1 MPYKDKLVS
10 DINSLIKDFKELNTY
25 KKSEEHIQSLF
36 TLKLLELLGW
46 NSKTIIVNTGQEI
59 KTGKR
64 PDIILNKDGN
74 TLLVIESKDA
84 SRYDMLDGFYKKDKS
99 KISFVEQLCN
109 YCDAEG
115 IYWGILTNFVEWR
128 LYSVFQKRLYKNE
141 KYAFSSLLWN
151 NADKSSYID
160 LLSDKGINLK
170 SSKIIESRGRFDT
183 DPIYY
188 PEQIEIKD
196 KFFSNLKKWRLSIRN
211 TIRKNLPK
219 YNDSKIDLITQKILD
234 RLIFVGYCSDNK
246 VISQN
251 KLHAILHSKIDLYK
265 ELQKIFYQMDD
276 KFDSDLFSK
285 SEEDEY
291 NKILISDNILRPIIE
306 DLSNIDFSKL
316 SIHIM
321 GEVYENYLEEILK
334 QNNKILKNKKKLQ
347 GIYYTTEYVIKYII
361 KNTLTPILS
370 KCKTAAELDNI
381 KVLDSSCG
389 SGSFLILAFDEFI
402 EQYKKIENQP
412 LFEFE
417 RRKLILQ
424 NNLYGVDI
432 DEKAVE
438 ITKLNLLVKCLEN
451 GASLDLS
458 GKKILPNIKLNIRSG
473 NSLVSSNLSTDSF
486 DLFSNQH
493 IDVINK
499 LLELHRLFKYSNDDN
514 KHSIYNDIEIE
525 EFKLNSILN
534 KDLEYKYN
542 LSYIKPFNYHIAFP
556 EVFKD
561 GGFDCVIGN
570 PPWGANIDSIL
581 DYLNEYYP
589 NSTVGFKDTYKC
601 FFDKSIQLLKPKG
614 KLGYITPNSF
624 YFNPLF
630 RDLRKLL
637 NSYYIDS
644 MINLGERVFENVEA
658 PSAITI
664 ITKSNIQNKKI
675 NTMDLSFS
683 KSNKEKENLINNGK
697 YSIINQNIFNKTQNN
712 IFTFNLRDLKSNE
725 VYFEQ
730 FANIKDAGI
739 QYHRFG
745 IGMKNR
751 GGNDLHDRL
760 FSKNKNEFKNSVAC
774 YYGKLINRYFINDFT
789 DKYFNMDYKS
799 VLKSNEQVSFTKEY
813 QGKRNKIVWRQTSD
827 NIKAAIDKKGIWFRN
842 TIQCCEIKKEYSN
855 YKLEYLLAILNSKY
869 LNYIYNNNI
878 KESNRVFP
886 QIKISNLEKL
896 PIRIIDFNNKLDID
910 IYNKIISIVEELS
923 KFEFN
928 SIAYKSYIS
937 ILDDLIFDLYSV
949 NKIERDKINLSYKN
963 SKNLSFTS

>member
-1 MPYKDKLVS
+1 MSYKNELIS
-10 DINSLIKDFKELNTY
+10 YINNLIKDFKEENTY

-36 TLKLLELLGW
+36 TLKLLEFLGW
-46 NSKTIIVNTGQEI
+46 NSKTIVVNTGQEV

-160 LLSDKGINLK
+160 LLSDKGINFLINLK

-211 TIRKNLPK
+211 AIRKNLTK

-234 RLIFVGYCSDNK
+234 RLIFVGYCCDNK
-246 VISQN
+246 VIPQN

-265 ELQKIFYQMDD
+265 ELQKIFSQMDD

-306 DLSNIDFSKL
+306 ELSNIDFSKL

-334 QNNKILKNKKKLQ
+334 QNDKILKNKKKLQ

-370 KCKTAAELDNI
+370 KCKTASELDNI

-402 EQYKKIENQP
+402 EQYKRIENQP

-458 GKKILPNIKLNIRSG
+458 GKKILPNIKLNIRCG

-493 IDVINK
+493 VDTINK
-499 LLELHRLFKYSNDDN
+499 LLELHKLFKYSNDDN
-514 KHSIYNDIEIE
+514 KYSIYKDIEIE

-542 LSYIKPFNYHIAFP
+542 LSDIKPFNYHIAFP
-556 EVFKD
+556 EVFKG
-561 GGFDCVIGN
+561 GGFDCIIGN
-570 PPWGANIDSIL
+570 PPWGANIDAIL

-630 RDLRKLL
+630 KDLRKLL
-637 NSYYIDS
+637 NSYQIDS

-751 GGNDLHDRL
+751 GGNDLYDRL
-760 FSKNKNEFKNSVAC
+760 FSKNKNEFKNSVPC

-789 DKYFNMDYKS
+789 DIYFNMDYKS

-827 NIKAAIDKKGIWFRN
+827 NIKAVIDKKGIWFGN

-896 PIRIIDFNNKLDID
+896 PIRTIDFNNKLDID
-910 IYNKIISIVEELS
+910 IYNKIISIVDELS

-963 SKNLSFTS
+963 

>member
-160 LLSDKGINLK
+160 LLSDKGINFLINLK

-211 TIRKNLPK
+211 AIRKNLTK
-219 YNDSKIDLITQKILD
+219 YNYSKIDLITQKILD
-234 RLIFVGYCSDNK
+234 RLIFVGYCCDNK
-246 VISQN
+246 VIPQN

-265 ELQKIFYQMDD
+265 ELQKIFLQMDD

-334 QNNKILKNKKKLQ
+334 QNDKILKNKKKLQ

-370 KCKTAAELDNI
+370 KCKTASELDSI

-402 EQYKKIENQP
+402 EQYKRIENQP

-458 GKKILPNIKLNIRSG
+458 GKKILPNIKLNIRCG

-493 IDVINK
+493 VDTINK
-499 LLELHRLFKYSNDDN
+499 LLELHKLFKYSNDDN

-542 LSYIKPFNYHIAFP
+542 LSDIKPFNYYIAFP

-581 DYLNEYYP
+581 YYLNEYYP

-630 RDLRKLL
+630 KDLRKLL

-697 YSIINQNIFNKTQNN
+697 YSIINQNIFNNTQNN
-712 IFTFNLRDLKSNE
+712 IFSFNLRNLKSNE

-869 LNYIYNNNI
+869 LNYIYNDTI

-886 QIKISNLEKL
+886 QIKISNLKKL
-896 PIRIIDFNNKLDID
+896 PIRTIDFNNKLDID

-963 SKNLSFTS
+963 

>member
-1 MPYKDKLVS
+1 MSYKDKLILH
-10 DINSLIKDFKELNTY
+10 INKLIKDFKEENTY

-36 TLKLLELLGW
+36 TLKLLEFLGW
-46 NSKTIIVNTGQEI
+46 NSKTIVVNTGQEV

-115 IYWGILTNFVEWR
+115 IYWGILTNFIEWR
-128 LYSVFQKRLYKNE
+128 VYSIFQKRLYKNE
-141 KYAFSSLLWN
+141 KYAFSSLLWD

-160 LLSDKGINLK
+160 LLSDKGISFLINLK
-170 SSKIIESRGRFDT
+170 SNKIIENRGRFDT

-211 TIRKNLPK
+211 TIRKNLP
-219 YNDSKIDLITQKILD
+219 NITMQKIDLITQKILD

-265 ELQKIFYQMDD
+265 ELQKIFLQMDD

-306 DLSNIDFSKL
+306 ELSNIDFSKL

-334 QNNKILKNKKKLQ
+334 QNDKILKNKKKLQ

-402 EQYKKIENQP
+402 EQYKRIENQP

-458 GKKILPNIKLNIRSG
+458 GKKILPNIKLNIRCG

-493 IDVINK
+493 IDAINK
-499 LLELHRLFKYSNDDN
+499 LLELHKLFKYSNDDN
-514 KHSIYNDIEIE
+514 KYSAYKNIEIE

-542 LSYIKPFNYHIAFP
+542 LSDIKPFNYHIAFP

-561 GGFDCVIGN
+561 GGFDCIIGN
-570 PPWGANIDSIL
+570 PPWGANIDNIL

-630 RDLRKLL
+630 KDLRKLL
-637 NSYYIDS
+637 NSYQIDS

-658 PSAITI
+658 PSAITV

-712 IFTFNLRDLKSNE
+712 IFTFNLRNLKSNE

-751 GGNDLHDRL
+751 GGNDLYDRL
-760 FSKNKNEFKNSVAC
+760 FSKDKNEFKNSVAC
-774 YYGKLINRYFINDFT
+774 YYGKLINRYFINNLT

-799 VLKSNEQVSFTKEY
+799 VLKPNEQVYFTKEY
-813 QGKRNKIVWRQTSD
+813 QGKKNKIVWRQTSE
-827 NIKAAIDKKGIWFRN
+827 NIKAAIDKKGIWFGN

-869 LNYIYNNNI
+869 LNYIYNNTI

-896 PIRIIDFNNKLDID
+896 PIRIIDFNNKLDVD
-910 IYNKIISIVEELS
+910 IYNKIISTVEELS
-923 KFEFN
+923 KFELN
-928 SIAYKSYIS
+928 SVAYKSYIS

-949 NKIERDKINLSYKN
+949 NKTEREKINLSYKN
-963 SKNLSFTS
+963 

>member
-869 LNYIYNNNI
+869 LNYIYNNTI

-886 QIKISNLEKL
+886 QIKISNLKKL
-896 PIRIIDFNNKLDID
+896 PIRTIDFNNKLDID

-963 SKNLSFTS
+963 

>member
-160 LLSDKGINLK
+160 LLSDKGINFLINLK

-211 TIRKNLPK
+211 TIRKNLTK

-234 RLIFVGYCSDNK
+234 RLIFVGYCCDNK
-246 VISQN
+246 VIPQN

-265 ELQKIFYQMDD
+265 ELQKIFSQMDD

-514 KHSIYNDIEIE
+514 KYSIYNDIEIE

-542 LSYIKPFNYHIAFP
+542 LSDIKPFNYHIAFP

-637 NSYYIDS
+637 NSFYIDS

-751 GGNDLHDRL
+751 GGNDLYDRL
-760 FSKNKNEFKNSVAC
+760 FSKNKNEFKNSVPC

-789 DKYFNMDYKS
+789 DIYFNMDYKS

-813 QGKRNKIVWRQTSD
+813 QGKRNKILWRQTSD
-827 NIKAAIDKKGIWFRN
+827 NIKATIDKKGIWFGN
-842 TIQCCEIKKEYSN
+842 TIQCCQIKKEYSN

-869 LNYIYNNNI
+869 LNYIYNNTI

-886 QIKISNLEKL
+886 QIKISNLKKL
-896 PIRIIDFNNKLDID
+896 PIRTIDFNNKLDID

-963 SKNLSFTS
+963 

>member
-160 LLSDKGINLK
+160 LLSDKGINFLINLK

-211 TIRKNLPK
+211 AIRKNLTK
-219 YNDSKIDLITQKILD
+219 YNYSKIDLITQKILD
-234 RLIFVGYCSDNK
+234 RLIFVGYCCDNK
-246 VISQN
+246 VIPQN

-265 ELQKIFYQMDD
+265 ELQKIFLQMDD

-306 DLSNIDFSKL
+306 ELSNIDFSKL

-321 GEVYENYLEEILK
+321 GEVYENYLEEILR
-334 QNNKILKNKKKLQ
+334 QNDKILKNKKKLQ

-370 KCKTAAELDNI
+370 KCKTASELDSI

-402 EQYKKIENQP
+402 EQYKRIENQP

-458 GKKILPNIKLNIRSG
+458 GKKILPNIKLNIRCG

-493 IDVINK
+493 VDTINK
-499 LLELHRLFKYSNDDN
+499 LLELHKLFKYSNDDN
-514 KHSIYNDIEIE
+514 KYSIYKDIEIE

-542 LSYIKPFNYHIAFP
+542 LSDIKPFNYHIAFP
-556 EVFKD
+556 EVFKG
-561 GGFDCVIGN
+561 GGFDCIIGN
-570 PPWGANIDSIL
+570 PPWGANIDAIL

-630 RDLRKLL
+630 KDLRKLL
-637 NSYYIDS
+637 NSYQIDS

-697 YSIINQNIFNKTQNN
+697 YSIINQNIFNNTQNN
-712 IFTFNLRDLKSNE
+712 IFSFNLRNLKSNE

-869 LNYIYNNNI
+869 LNYIYNDTI

-886 QIKISNLEKL
+886 QIKISNLKKL
-896 PIRIIDFNNKLDID
+896 PIRTIDFNNKLDID

-963 SKNLSFTS
+963 

>member
-99 KISFVEQLCN
+99 KISFAEQLCN

-160 LLSDKGINLK
+160 LLSDKGINFLINLK
-170 SSKIIESRGRFDT
+170 SSKIIESRGCFDT

-211 TIRKNLPK
+211 AIRKNLTK

-370 KCKTAAELDNI
+370 KCKTASELDNI

-570 PPWGANIDSIL
+570 PPWGANIDAIL

-630 RDLRKLL
+630 KDLRKLL
-637 NSYYIDS
+637 NSYQIDS

-664 ITKSNIQNKKI
+664 ITKSNISNKKI

-697 YSIINQNIFNKTQNN
+697 YSIINQNIFNNTKNN
-712 IFTFNLRDLKSNE
+712 IFSFNLRNLKSNE

-827 NIKAAIDKKGIWFRN
+827 NIKAAIDKKGIWFGN

-869 LNYIYNNNI
+869 LNYIYNNTI

-886 QIKISNLEKL
+886 QIKISNLKKL
-896 PIRIIDFNNKLDID
+896 PIRTIDFNNKLDID

-963 SKNLSFTS
+963 

>member
-1 MPYKDKLVS
+1 MSYKDKLILH
-10 DINSLIKDFKELNTY
+10 INKLIKDFKEENTY

-36 TLKLLELLGW
+36 TLKLLEFLGW
-46 NSKTIIVNTGQEI
+46 NSKTIVVNTGQEV

-115 IYWGILTNFVEWR
+115 IYWGILTNFIEWR
-128 LYSVFQKRLYKNE
+128 VYSIFQKRLYKNE
-141 KYAFSSLLWN
+141 KYAFSSLLWD

-160 LLSDKGINLK
+160 LLSDKGISFLINLK
-170 SSKIIESRGRFDT
+170 SNKIIENRGRFDT

-211 TIRKNLPK
+211 TIRKNLP
-219 YNDSKIDLITQKILD
+219 NITMQKIDLITQKILD

-265 ELQKIFYQMDD
+265 ELQKIFLQMDD

-306 DLSNIDFSKL
+306 ELSNIDFSKL

-334 QNNKILKNKKKLQ
+334 QNDKILKNKKKLQ

-402 EQYKKIENQP
+402 EQYKRIENQP

-458 GKKILPNIKLNIRSG
+458 GKKILPNIKLNIRCG

-493 IDVINK
+493 IDAINK
-499 LLELHRLFKYSNDDN
+499 LLELHKLFKYSNDDN
-514 KHSIYNDIEIE
+514 KYSVYKNIEIE

-542 LSYIKPFNYHIAFP
+542 LSDIKPFNYHIAFP

-561 GGFDCVIGN
+561 GGFDCIIGN
-570 PPWGANIDSIL
+570 PPWGANIDNIL

-630 RDLRKLL
+630 KDLRKLL
-637 NSYYIDS
+637 NSYQIDS

-658 PSAITI
+658 PSAITV

-712 IFTFNLRDLKSNE
+712 IFTFNLRNLKSNE

-751 GGNDLHDRL
+751 GGNDLYDRL
-760 FSKNKNEFKNSVAC
+760 FSKDKNEFKNSVAC
-774 YYGKLINRYFINDFT
+774 YYGKLINRYFINNLT

-799 VLKSNEQVSFTKEY
+799 VLKPNEQVYFTKEY
-813 QGKRNKIVWRQTSD
+813 QGKKNKIVWRQTSE
-827 NIKAAIDKKGIWFRN
+827 NIKAAIDKKGIWFGN

-869 LNYIYNNNI
+869 LNYIYNNTI

-896 PIRIIDFNNKLDID
+896 PIRIIDFNNKLDVD
-910 IYNKIISIVEELS
+910 IYNKIISTVEELS
-923 KFEFN
+923 KFELN
-928 SIAYKSYIS
+928 SVAYKSYIS

-949 NKIERDKINLSYKN
+949 NKTEREKINLSYKN
-963 SKNLSFTS
+963 

>member
-1 MPYKDKLVS
+1 MSYKDKLILH
-10 DINSLIKDFKELNTY
+10 INKLIKDFKEENTY

-36 TLKLLELLGW
+36 TLKLLEFLGW
-46 NSKTIIVNTGQEI
+46 NSKTIVVNTGQEV

-115 IYWGILTNFVEWR
+115 IYWGILTNFIEWR
-128 LYSVFQKRLYKNE
+128 VYSIFQKRLYKNE
-141 KYAFSSLLWN
+141 KYAFSSLLWD

-160 LLSDKGINLK
+160 LLSDKGISFLINLK
-170 SSKIIESRGRFDT
+170 SNKIIENRGRFDT

-211 TIRKNLPK
+211 TIRKNLP
-219 YNDSKIDLITQKILD
+219 NITMQKIDLITQKILD

-265 ELQKIFYQMDD
+265 ELQKIFLQMDD

-306 DLSNIDFSKL
+306 ELSNIDFSKL

-334 QNNKILKNKKKLQ
+334 QNDKILKNKKKLQ

-370 KCKTAAELDNI
+370 KCKTAAELDDI

-402 EQYKKIENQP
+402 EQYKRIENQP

-458 GKKILPNIKLNIRSG
+458 GKKILPNIKLNIRCG

-493 IDVINK
+493 IDAINK
-499 LLELHRLFKYSNDDN
+499 LLELHKLFKYSNDDN
-514 KHSIYNDIEIE
+514 KYSVYKNIEIE

-542 LSYIKPFNYHIAFP
+542 LSDIKPFNYHIAFP

-561 GGFDCVIGN
+561 GGFDCIIGN
-570 PPWGANIDSIL
+570 PPWGANIDNIL

-630 RDLRKLL
+630 KDLRKLL
-637 NSYYIDS
+637 NSYQIDS

-658 PSAITI
+658 PSAITV

-712 IFTFNLRDLKSNE
+712 IFTFNLRNLKSNE

-751 GGNDLHDRL
+751 GGNDLYDRL
-760 FSKNKNEFKNSVAC
+760 FSKDKNEFKNSVAC
-774 YYGKLINRYFINDFT
+774 YYGKLINRYFINNLT

-799 VLKSNEQVSFTKEY
+799 VLKPNEQVSFTKEY
-813 QGKRNKIVWRQTSD
+813 QGKKNKIVWRQTSE
-827 NIKAAIDKKGIWFRN
+827 NIKAAIDKKGIWFGN

-869 LNYIYNNNI
+869 LNYIYNNTI

-896 PIRIIDFNNKLDID
+896 PIRIIDFNNKLDVD

-923 KFEFN
+923 KFELN
-928 SIAYKSYIS
+928 SVAYKSYIS

-949 NKIERDKINLSYKN
+949 NKTEREKINLSYKN
-963 SKNLSFTS
+963 

>member
-1 MPYKDKLVS
+1 MSYKDKLVS

-160 LLSDKGINLK
+160 LLSDKGINFLINLK

-211 TIRKNLPK
+211 AIRKNLTK

-234 RLIFVGYCSDNK
+234 RLIFVGYCCDNK
-246 VISQN
+246 VIPQN

-265 ELQKIFYQMDD
+265 ELQKIFSQMDD

-370 KCKTAAELDNI
+370 KFKTAAELDNI

-389 SGSFLILAFDEFI
+389 SGSFLLLAFDEFI

-514 KHSIYNDIEIE
+514 KYSIYNDIEIE

-542 LSYIKPFNYHIAFP
+542 LSDIKPFNYHIAFP

-589 NSTVGFKDTYKC
+589 NTTVGFKDTYKC

-751 GGNDLHDRL
+751 GGNDLYDRL
-760 FSKNKNEFKNSVAC
+760 FSKNKNEFKNSVPC

-789 DKYFNMDYKS
+789 DIYFNMDYKS

-813 QGKRNKIVWRQTSD
+813 QGKRNKILWRQTSD
-827 NIKAAIDKKGIWFRN
+827 NIKATIDKKGIWFGN
-842 TIQCCEIKKEYSN
+842 TIQCCQIKKEYSN

-869 LNYIYNNNI
+869 LNYIYNNTI

-886 QIKISNLEKL
+886 QIKISNLKKL
-896 PIRIIDFNNKLDID
+896 PIRTIDFNNKLDID

-928 SIAYKSYIS
+928 NIAYKSYIS
-937 ILDDLIFDLYSV
+937 ILDNLIFDLYSV

-963 SKNLSFTS
+963 

>member
-370 KCKTAAELDNI
+370 KCKTASELDNI

-697 YSIINQNIFNKTQNN
+697 YSIINQNIFNNTKNN
-712 IFTFNLRDLKSNE
+712 IFSFNLRNLKSNE

-827 NIKAAIDKKGIWFRN
+827 NIKAAIDKKGIWFGN

-869 LNYIYNNNI
+869 LNYIYNNTI

-886 QIKISNLEKL
+886 QIKISNLKKL
-896 PIRIIDFNNKLDID
+896 PIRTIDFNNKLDID

-963 SKNLSFTS
+963 

>member
-10 DINSLIKDFKELNTY
+10 DINSLIKDFKELNIY

-234 RLIFVGYCSDNK
+234 RLIFVGYCCDNK
-246 VISQN
+246 VIPQN

-265 ELQKIFYQMDD
+265 ELQKIFLQMDD

-306 DLSNIDFSKL
+306 ELSNIDFSKL

-321 GEVYENYLEEILK
+321 GEVYENYLEEILR
-334 QNNKILKNKKKLQ
+334 QNDKILKNKKKLQ

-370 KCKTAAELDNI
+370 KCKTASELDSI

-402 EQYKKIENQP
+402 EQYKRIENQP

-458 GKKILPNIKLNIRSG
+458 GKKILPNIKLNIRCG

-493 IDVINK
+493 VDTINK
-499 LLELHRLFKYSNDDN
+499 LLELHKLFKYSNDDN

-542 LSYIKPFNYHIAFP
+542 LSDIKPFNYYIAFP

-581 DYLNEYYP
+581 YYLNEYYP

-630 RDLRKLL
+630 KDLRKLL

-697 YSIINQNIFNKTQNN
+697 YSIINQNIFNNTQNN
-712 IFTFNLRDLKSNE
+712 IFSFNLRNLKSNE

-869 LNYIYNNNI
+869 LNYIYNNTI

-886 QIKISNLEKL
+886 QIKISNLKKL
-896 PIRIIDFNNKLDID
+896 PIRTIDFNNKLDID

-949 NKIERDKINLSYKN
+949 NKIERDKINLS
-963 SKNLSFTS
+963 

>member
-1 MPYKDKLVS
+1 MSYKDKLILH
-10 DINSLIKDFKELNTY
+10 INKLIKDFKEENTY

-36 TLKLLELLGW
+36 TLKLLEFLGW
-46 NSKTIIVNTGQEI
+46 NSKTIVVNTGQEV

-115 IYWGILTNFVEWR
+115 IYWGILTNFIEWR
-128 LYSVFQKRLYKNE
+128 VYSIFQKRLYKNE
-141 KYAFSSLLWN
+141 KYAFSSLLWD

-160 LLSDKGINLK
+160 LLSDKGISFLINLK
-170 SSKIIESRGRFDT
+170 SNKIIENRGRFDT

-219 YNDSKIDLITQKILD
+219 YTDSKIDLITQKILD

-265 ELQKIFYQMDD
+265 ELQKIFLQMDD

-306 DLSNIDFSKL
+306 ELSNIDFSKL

-334 QNNKILKNKKKLQ
+334 QNDKILKNKKKLQ

-402 EQYKKIENQP
+402 EQYKRIENQP

-458 GKKILPNIKLNIRSG
+458 GKKILPNIKLNIRCG

-493 IDVINK
+493 IDAINK
-499 LLELHRLFKYSNDDN
+499 LLELHKLFKYSNDDN
-514 KHSIYNDIEIE
+514 KYSVYKSIEIE

-542 LSYIKPFNYHIAFP
+542 LSDIKPFNYHIAFP

-561 GGFDCVIGN
+561 GGFDCIIGN
-570 PPWGANIDSIL
+570 PPWGANIDNIL

-630 RDLRKLL
+630 KDLRKLL
-637 NSYYIDS
+637 NSYQIDS

-658 PSAITI
+658 PSAITV

-712 IFTFNLRDLKSNE
+712 IFTFNLRNLKSNE

-751 GGNDLHDRL
+751 GGNDLYDRL
-760 FSKNKNEFKNSVAC
+760 FSKDKNEFKNSVAC
-774 YYGKLINRYFINDFT
+774 YYGKLINRYFINNLT

-799 VLKSNEQVSFTKEY
+799 VLKPNEQVSFTKEY
-813 QGKRNKIVWRQTSD
+813 QGKKNKIVWRQTSE
-827 NIKAAIDKKGIWFRN
+827 NIKAAIDKKGIWFGN

-869 LNYIYNNNI
+869 LNYIYNNTI

-896 PIRIIDFNNKLDID
+896 PIRIIDFNNKLDVD
-910 IYNKIISIVEELS
+910 IYNKIISTVEELS
-923 KFEFN
+923 KFELN
-928 SIAYKSYIS
+928 SVAYKSYIS

-949 NKIERDKINLSYKN
+949 NKTEREKINLSYKN
-963 SKNLSFTS
+963 

>member
-46 NSKTIIVNTGQEI
+46 KSKTIIVNTGQEI

-128 LYSVFQKRLYKNE
+128 LYSVFQKRLYKNK

-160 LLSDKGINLK
+160 LLSDKGINFLINLK

-211 TIRKNLPK
+211 TIRKNLTK

-234 RLIFVGYCSDNK
+234 RLIFVGYCCDNK
-246 VISQN
+246 VIPQN

-265 ELQKIFYQMDD
+265 ELQKIFLQMDD

-306 DLSNIDFSKL
+306 ELSNIDFSKL

-334 QNNKILKNKKKLQ
+334 QNDKILKNKKKLQ

-370 KCKTAAELDNI
+370 KCKTASELDNI

-458 GKKILPNIKLNIRSG
+458 GKKILPNIKLNIRCG

-542 LSYIKPFNYHIAFP
+542 LSDIKPFNYHIAFP
-556 EVFKD
+556 EVFKG
-561 GGFDCVIGN
+561 GGFDCIIGN
-570 PPWGANIDSIL
+570 PPWGANIDAIL

-637 NSYYIDS
+637 NSYQIDS

-664 ITKSNIQNKKI
+664 ITKSNISNKKI

-697 YSIINQNIFNKTQNN
+697 YSIINQNIFNNTQNN
-712 IFTFNLRDLKSNE
+712 IFTFNLRNLKSNE

-751 GGNDLHDRL
+751 GGNDLYDRL
-760 FSKNKNEFKNSVAC
+760 FSKNKNEFKNSVPC

-789 DKYFNMDYKS
+789 DIYFNMDYKS

-813 QGKRNKIVWRQTSD
+813 QGKRNKILWRQTSD
-827 NIKAAIDKKGIWFRN
+827 NIKATIDKKGIWFGN
-842 TIQCCEIKKEYSN
+842 TIQFCQIKKEYSN

-869 LNYIYNNNI
+869 LNYIYNNTI

-886 QIKISNLEKL
+886 QIKISNLKKL
-896 PIRIIDFNNKLDID
+896 PIRTIDFNNKLDID

-949 NKIERDKINLSYKN
+949 NKIERDKINLS
-963 SKNLSFTS
+963 

>member
-1 MPYKDKLVS
+1 MSYKNELIS
-10 DINSLIKDFKELNTY
+10 YINNLIKDFKEENTY

-109 YCDAEG
+109 YCNAEG

-141 KYAFSSLLWN
+141 KYAFSSLLWD

-160 LLSDKGINLK
+160 LLSDKGINFLINLK

-211 TIRKNLPK
+211 AIRKNLTK

-234 RLIFVGYCSDNK
+234 RLIFVGYCCDNK
-246 VISQN
+246 VIPQN

-306 DLSNIDFSKL
+306 ELSNIDFSKL

-334 QNNKILKNKKKLQ
+334 QNDKILKNKKKLQ

-370 KCKTAAELDNI
+370 KCKTASELDNI

-402 EQYKKIENQP
+402 EQYKRIENQP

-451 GASLDLS
+451 VASLDLS
-458 GKKILPNIKLNIRSG
+458 GKKILPNIKLNIRCG

-493 IDVINK
+493 VDTINK
-499 LLELHRLFKYSNDDN
+499 LLELHKLFKYSNDDN
-514 KHSIYNDIEIE
+514 KYSIYKDIEIE

-542 LSYIKPFNYHIAFP
+542 LSDIKPFNYHIAFP

-630 RDLRKLL
+630 KDLRKLL
-637 NSYYIDS
+637 NSYQIDS

-664 ITKSNIQNKKI
+664 ITKSNISNKKI

-827 NIKAAIDKKGIWFRN
+827 NIKAAIDKKGIWFGN

-896 PIRIIDFNNKLDID
+896 PIRIIDFNNKSDVD
-910 IYNKIISIVEELS
+910 IYNKIISTVGELS

-963 SKNLSFTS
+963 

>member
-10 DINSLIKDFKELNTY
+10 DINNLIKDFKEENTY

-160 LLSDKGINLK
+160 LLSDKGINFLINLK

-211 TIRKNLPK
+211 TIRKNLTK

-234 RLIFVGYCSDNK
+234 RLIFVGYCCDNK
-246 VISQN
+246 VIPQN

-265 ELQKIFYQMDD
+265 ELQKIFLQMDD

-321 GEVYENYLEEILK
+321 GEVYENYLEEILR
-334 QNNKILKNKKKLQ
+334 QNDKILKNKKKLQ

-370 KCKTAAELDNI
+370 KCKTASELDNI

-402 EQYKKIENQP
+402 EQYKRIENQP

-458 GKKILPNIKLNIRSG
+458 GKKILPNIKLNIRCG

-493 IDVINK
+493 VDTINK
-499 LLELHRLFKYSNDDN
+499 LLELHKLFKYSNDDN
-514 KHSIYNDIEIE
+514 KYSIYKDIEIE

-542 LSYIKPFNYHIAFP
+542 LSDIKPFNYHIAFP
-556 EVFKD
+556 EVFKG
-561 GGFDCVIGN
+561 GGFDCIIGN
-570 PPWGANIDSIL
+570 PPWGANIDAIL

-630 RDLRKLL
+630 KDLRKLL
-637 NSYYIDS
+637 NSYQIDS

-664 ITKSNIQNKKI
+664 ITKSNMQNKKI

-751 GGNDLHDRL
+751 GGNDLYDRL
-760 FSKNKNEFKNSVAC
+760 FSKNKNEFKNSVPC

-789 DKYFNMDYKS
+789 DIYFNMDYKS

-813 QGKRNKIVWRQTSD
+813 QGKRNKILWRQTSD
-827 NIKAAIDKKGIWFRN
+827 NIKATIDKKGIWFGN
-842 TIQCCEIKKEYSN
+842 TIQCCQIKKEYSN

-869 LNYIYNNNI
+869 LNYIYNNTI

-886 QIKISNLEKL
+886 QIKISNLKKL
-896 PIRIIDFNNKLDID
+896 PIRTIDFNNKLDID

-963 SKNLSFTS
+963 

>member
-211 TIRKNLPK
+211 AIRKNLTK

-370 KCKTAAELDNI
+370 KCKTASELDNI

-963 SKNLSFTS
+963 

>member
-99 KISFVEQLCN
+99 KISFAEQLCN

-570 PPWGANIDSIL
+570 PPWGANIDAIL

-630 RDLRKLL
+630 KDLRKLL
-637 NSYYIDS
+637 NSYQIDS

-664 ITKSNIQNKKI
+664 ITKSNISNKKI

-963 SKNLSFTS
+963 

>member
-1 MPYKDKLVS
+1 MSYKDKLVS

-84 SRYDMLDGFYKKDKS
+84 SRYDMLDGFYQKDKS

-141 KYAFSSLLWN
+141 KYAFSSLLWD

-160 LLSDKGINLK
+160 LLSDKGINFLINLK
-170 SSKIIESRGRFDT
+170 SNKIIENRGRFDT

-246 VISQN
+246 VIPQN

-514 KHSIYNDIEIE
+514 KYSIYNDIEIE

-542 LSYIKPFNYHIAFP
+542 LSDIKPFNYHIAFP

-751 GGNDLHDRL
+751 GGNDLYDRL
-760 FSKNKNEFKNSVAC
+760 FSKNKNEFKNSVPC

-789 DKYFNMDYKS
+789 DIYFNMDYKS

-813 QGKRNKIVWRQTSD
+813 QGKRNKILWRQTSD
-827 NIKAAIDKKGIWFRN
+827 NIKATIDKKGIWFGN
-842 TIQCCEIKKEYSN
+842 TIQCCQIKKEYSN

-869 LNYIYNNNI
+869 LNYIYNNTI

-886 QIKISNLEKL
+886 QIKISNLKKL
-896 PIRIIDFNNKLDID
+896 PIRTIDFNNKLDID

-937 ILDDLIFDLYSV
+937 ILDNLIFDLYFV

-963 SKNLSFTS
+963 

>member
-1 MPYKDKLVS
+1 M
-10 DINSLIKDFKELNTY
+10 
-25 KKSEEHIQSLF
+25 
-36 TLKLLELLGW
+36 
-46 NSKTIIVNTGQEI
+46 
-59 KTGKR
+59 
-64 PDIILNKDGN
+64 
-74 TLLVIESKDA
+74 
-84 SRYDMLDGFYKKDKS
+84 
-99 KISFVEQLCN
+99 
-109 YCDAEG
+109 
-115 IYWGILTNFVEWR
+115 
-128 LYSVFQKRLYKNE
+128 
-141 KYAFSSLLWN
+141 
-151 NADKSSYID
+151 
-160 LLSDKGINLK
+160 
-170 SSKIIESRGRFDT
+170 
-183 DPIYY
+183 
-188 PEQIEIKD
+188 
-196 KFFSNLKKWRLSIRN
+196 
-211 TIRKNLPK
+211 
-219 YNDSKIDLITQKILD
+219 
-234 RLIFVGYCSDNK
+234 
-246 VISQN
+246 
-251 KLHAILHSKIDLYK
+251 
-265 ELQKIFYQMDD
+265 
-276 KFDSDLFSK
+276 
-285 SEEDEY
+285 
-291 NKILISDNILRPIIE
+291 
-306 DLSNIDFSKL
+306 
-316 SIHIM
+316 
-321 GEVYENYLEEILK
+321 
-334 QNNKILKNKKKLQ
+334 
-347 GIYYTTEYVIKYII
+347 
-361 KNTLTPILS
+361 
-370 KCKTAAELDNI
+370 
-381 KVLDSSCG
+381 
-389 SGSFLILAFDEFI
+389 
-402 EQYKKIENQP
+402 
-412 LFEFE
+412 
-417 RRKLILQ
+417 
-424 NNLYGVDI
+424 
-432 DEKAVE
+432 
-438 ITKLNLLVKCLEN
+438 
-451 GASLDLS
+451 
-458 GKKILPNIKLNIRSG
+458 
-473 NSLVSSNLSTDSF
+473 
-486 DLFSNQH
+486 
-493 IDVINK
+493 
-499 LLELHRLFKYSNDDN
+499 
-514 KHSIYNDIEIE
+514 
-525 EFKLNSILN
+525 
-534 KDLEYKYN
+534 
-542 LSYIKPFNYHIAFP
+542 SYIKPFNYHIAFP

-570 PPWGANIDSIL
+570 PPWGANIDAIL

-630 RDLRKLL
+630 KDLRKLL
-637 NSYYIDS
+637 NSYQIDS

-664 ITKSNIQNKKI
+664 ITKSNISNKKI

-697 YSIINQNIFNKTQNN
+697 YSIINQNIFNNTKNN
-712 IFTFNLRDLKSNE
+712 IFSFNLRNLKSNE

-827 NIKAAIDKKGIWFRN
+827 NIKAAIDKKGIWFGN

-869 LNYIYNNNI
+869 LNYIYNNTI

-886 QIKISNLEKL
+886 QIKISNLKKL
-896 PIRIIDFNNKLDID
+896 PIRTIDFNNKLDID

-963 SKNLSFTS
+963 

>member
-99 KISFVEQLCN
+99 KISFAEQLCN

-160 LLSDKGINLK
+160 LLSDKGINFLINLK

-570 PPWGANIDSIL
+570 PPWGANIDAIL

-630 RDLRKLL
+630 KDLRKLL
-637 NSYYIDS
+637 NSYQIDS

-664 ITKSNIQNKKI
+664 ITKSNISNKKI

-697 YSIINQNIFNKTQNN
+697 YSIINQNIFNNTKNN
-712 IFTFNLRDLKSNE
+712 IFSFNLRNLKSNE

-827 NIKAAIDKKGIWFRN
+827 NIKAAIDKKGIWFGN

-869 LNYIYNNNI
+869 LNYIYNNTI

-886 QIKISNLEKL
+886 QIKISNLKKL
-896 PIRIIDFNNKLDID
+896 PIRTIDFNNKLDID

-963 SKNLSFTS
+963 

>member
-1 MPYKDKLVS
+1 M
-10 DINSLIKDFKELNTY
+10 
-25 KKSEEHIQSLF
+25 
-36 TLKLLELLGW
+36 
-46 NSKTIIVNTGQEI
+46 
-59 KTGKR
+59 
-64 PDIILNKDGN
+64 
-74 TLLVIESKDA
+74 
-84 SRYDMLDGFYKKDKS
+84 
-99 KISFVEQLCN
+99 
-109 YCDAEG
+109 
-115 IYWGILTNFVEWR
+115 
-128 LYSVFQKRLYKNE
+128 
-141 KYAFSSLLWN
+141 
-151 NADKSSYID
+151 
-160 LLSDKGINLK
+160 
-170 SSKIIESRGRFDT
+170 
-183 DPIYY
+183 
-188 PEQIEIKD
+188 
-196 KFFSNLKKWRLSIRN
+196 
-211 TIRKNLPK
+211 
-219 YNDSKIDLITQKILD
+219 ITQKILD
-234 RLIFVGYCSDNK
+234 RLIFVGYCCYNK
-246 VISQN
+246 VIPQN

-347 GIYYTTEYVIKYII
+347 GIYYTMEYVIKYII

-514 KHSIYNDIEIE
+514 KYSIYNDIEKE

-542 LSYIKPFNYHIAFP
+542 LSDIKPFNYHIAFP

-630 RDLRKLL
+630 IDLRKLL

-725 VYFEQ
+725 LYFEQ

-751 GGNDLHDRL
+751 GGNDLYDRL
-760 FSKNKNEFKNSVAC
+760 FSKNKNEFKNSVPC

-789 DKYFNMDYKS
+789 DIYFNMDYKS

-813 QGKRNKIVWRQTSD
+813 QGKRNKILWRQTSD
-827 NIKAAIDKKGIWFRN
+827 NIKATIDKKGIWFGN
-842 TIQCCEIKKEYSN
+842 TIQCCQIKKEYSN

-869 LNYIYNNNI
+869 LNYIYNNTI

-886 QIKISNLEKL
+886 QIKISNLKKL
-896 PIRIIDFNNKLDID
+896 PIRTIDFNNKLDID

-963 SKNLSFTS
+963 

>member
-46 NSKTIIVNTGQEI
+46 KSKTIIVNTGQEI

-160 LLSDKGINLK
+160 LLSDKGINFLINLK

-211 TIRKNLPK
+211 AIRKNLTK

-234 RLIFVGYCSDNK
+234 RLIFVGYCCDNK
-246 VISQN
+246 VIPQN

-370 KCKTAAELDNI
+370 KCKTTAELDNI

-402 EQYKKIENQP
+402 EQYKRIENQP

-493 IDVINK
+493 IDVIDK

-542 LSYIKPFNYHIAFP
+542 LSDIKPFNYHIAFP
-556 EVFKD
+556 EVFKG
-561 GGFDCVIGN
+561 GGFDCIIGN
-570 PPWGANIDSIL
+570 PPWGANIDAIL

-630 RDLRKLL
+630 KDLRKLL

-751 GGNDLHDRL
+751 GGNDLYDRL
-760 FSKNKNEFKNSVAC
+760 FSKNKNEFKNSVPC

-789 DKYFNMDYKS
+789 DIYFNMDYKS

-813 QGKRNKIVWRQTSD
+813 QGKRNKILWRQTSD
-827 NIKAAIDKKGIWFRN
+827 NIKAAIDKKGIWFGN
-842 TIQCCEIKKEYSN
+842 TIQCCQIKKEYSN

-869 LNYIYNNNI
+869 LNYIYNNTI

-886 QIKISNLEKL
+886 QIKISNLKKL
-896 PIRIIDFNNKLDID
+896 PIRTIDFNNKLDID

-963 SKNLSFTS
+963 

>member
-1 MPYKDKLVS
+1 MSYKDKLILH
-10 DINSLIKDFKELNTY
+10 INKLIKDFKEENTY

-36 TLKLLELLGW
+36 TLKLLEFLGW
-46 NSKTIIVNTGQEI
+46 NSKTIVVNTGQEV

-115 IYWGILTNFVEWR
+115 IYWGILTNFIEWR
-128 LYSVFQKRLYKNE
+128 VYSIFQKRLYKNE
-141 KYAFSSLLWN
+141 KYAFSSLLWD

-160 LLSDKGINLK
+160 LLSDKGISFLINLK
-170 SSKIIESRGRFDT
+170 SNKIIENRGRFDT

-211 TIRKNLPK
+211 TIRKNLP
-219 YNDSKIDLITQKILD
+219 NITMQKIDLITQKILD

-265 ELQKIFYQMDD
+265 ELQKIFLQMDD

-306 DLSNIDFSKL
+306 ELSNIDFSKL

-334 QNNKILKNKKKLQ
+334 QNDKILKNKKKLQ

-402 EQYKKIENQP
+402 EQYKRIENQP

-458 GKKILPNIKLNIRSG
+458 GKKILPNIKLNIRCG

-493 IDVINK
+493 IDAINK
-499 LLELHRLFKYSNDDN
+499 LLELHKLFKYSNDDN
-514 KHSIYNDIEIE
+514 KYSVYKNIEIE

-542 LSYIKPFNYHIAFP
+542 LSDIKPFNYHIAFP

-561 GGFDCVIGN
+561 GGFDCIIGN
-570 PPWGANIDSIL
+570 PPWGANIDNIL

-630 RDLRKLL
+630 KDLRKLL
-637 NSYYIDS
+637 NSYQIDS

-658 PSAITI
+658 PSAITV

-712 IFTFNLRDLKSNE
+712 IFTFNLRNLKSNE

-751 GGNDLHDRL
+751 GGNDLYDRL
-760 FSKNKNEFKNSVAC
+760 FSKDKNEFKNSVAC
-774 YYGKLINRYFINDFT
+774 YYGKLINRYFINNLT

-799 VLKSNEQVSFTKEY
+799 VLKPNEQVSFTKEY
-813 QGKRNKIVWRQTSD
+813 QGKKNKIVWRQTSE
-827 NIKAAIDKKGIWFRN
+827 NIKAAIDKKGIWFGN

-869 LNYIYNNNI
+869 LNYIYNNTI

-896 PIRIIDFNNKLDID
+896 PIRIIDFNNKLDVD

-923 KFEFN
+923 KFELN
-928 SIAYKSYIS
+928 SVAYKSYIS

-949 NKIERDKINLSYKN
+949 NKTEREKINLSYKN
-963 SKNLSFTS
+963 

>member
-160 LLSDKGINLK
+160 LLSDKGINFLINLK

-211 TIRKNLPK
+211 AIRKNLTK

-234 RLIFVGYCSDNK
+234 RLIFVGYCCDNK
-246 VISQN
+246 VIPQN

-265 ELQKIFYQMDD
+265 ELQKIFSQMDD

-389 SGSFLILAFDEFI
+389 SGSFLLLAFDEFI

-458 GKKILPNIKLNIRSG
+458 GKKILPNIKLNIRCG

-493 IDVINK
+493 VDTINK
-499 LLELHRLFKYSNDDN
+499 LLELHKLFKYSNDDN
-514 KHSIYNDIEIE
+514 KYSIYNDIEIE

-542 LSYIKPFNYHIAFP
+542 LSDIKPFNYHIAFP

-589 NSTVGFKDTYKC
+589 NTTVGFKDTYKC

-751 GGNDLHDRL
+751 GGNDLYDRL
-760 FSKNKNEFKNSVAC
+760 FSKNKNEFKNSVPC

-789 DKYFNMDYKS
+789 DIYFNMDYKS

-813 QGKRNKIVWRQTSD
+813 QGKRNKILWRQTSD
-827 NIKAAIDKKGIWFRN
+827 NIKATIDKKGIWFGN
-842 TIQCCEIKKEYSN
+842 TIQCCQIKKEYSN

-869 LNYIYNNNI
+869 LNYIYNNTI

-886 QIKISNLEKL
+886 QIKISNLKKL
-896 PIRIIDFNNKLDID
+896 PIRTIDFNNKLDID

-928 SIAYKSYIS
+928 NIAYKSYIS
-937 ILDDLIFDLYSV
+937 ILDNLIFDLYSV

-963 SKNLSFTS
+963 

>member
-1 MPYKDKLVS
+1 MSYKDKLILH
-10 DINSLIKDFKELNTY
+10 INKLIKDFKEENTY

-36 TLKLLELLGW
+36 TLKLLEFLGW
-46 NSKTIIVNTGQEI
+46 NSKTIVVNTGQEV

-115 IYWGILTNFVEWR
+115 IYWGILTNFIEWR
-128 LYSVFQKRLYKNE
+128 VYSIFQKRLYKNE
-141 KYAFSSLLWN
+141 KYAFSSLLWD

-160 LLSDKGINLK
+160 LLSDKGISFLINLK
-170 SSKIIESRGRFDT
+170 SNKIIENRGRFDT

-211 TIRKNLPK
+211 TIRKNLP
-219 YNDSKIDLITQKILD
+219 NITMQKIDLITQKILD

-265 ELQKIFYQMDD
+265 ELQKIFLQMDD

-306 DLSNIDFSKL
+306 ELSNIDFSKL

-334 QNNKILKNKKKLQ
+334 QNDKILKNKKKLQ

-402 EQYKKIENQP
+402 EQYKRIENQP

-458 GKKILPNIKLNIRSG
+458 GKKILPNIKLNIRCG

-493 IDVINK
+493 IDAINK
-499 LLELHRLFKYSNDDN
+499 LLELHKLFKYSNDDN
-514 KHSIYNDIEIE
+514 KYSVYKNIEIE

-542 LSYIKPFNYHIAFP
+542 LSDIKPFNYHIAFP

-561 GGFDCVIGN
+561 GGFDCIIGN
-570 PPWGANIDSIL
+570 PPWGANIDNIL

-630 RDLRKLL
+630 KDLRKLL
-637 NSYYIDS
+637 NNYQIDS

-658 PSAITI
+658 PSAITV

-712 IFTFNLRDLKSNE
+712 IFTFNLRNLKSNE

-751 GGNDLHDRL
+751 GGNDLYDRL
-760 FSKNKNEFKNSVAC
+760 FSKDKNEFKNSVAC
-774 YYGKLINRYFINDFT
+774 YYGKLINRYFINNLT

-799 VLKSNEQVSFTKEY
+799 VLKPNEQVSFTKEY
-813 QGKRNKIVWRQTSD
+813 QGKKNKIVWRQTSE
-827 NIKAAIDKKGIWFRN
+827 NIKAAIDKKGIWFGN

-869 LNYIYNNNI
+869 LNYIYNNTI

-896 PIRIIDFNNKLDID
+896 PIRIIDFNNKLDVD
-910 IYNKIISIVEELS
+910 IYNKIISTVEELS
-923 KFEFN
+923 KFELN
-928 SIAYKSYIS
+928 SVAYKSYIS

-949 NKIERDKINLSYKN
+949 NKTEREKINLSYKN
-963 SKNLSFTS
+963 

>member
-1 MPYKDKLVS
+1 MSYKDKLVS

-160 LLSDKGINLK
+160 LLSDKGINFLINLK

-306 DLSNIDFSKL
+306 ELSNIDFSKL

-321 GEVYENYLEEILK
+321 GEVYENYLEEILR
-334 QNNKILKNKKKLQ
+334 QNDKILKNKKKLQ

-370 KCKTAAELDNI
+370 KCKTASELDNI

-402 EQYKKIENQP
+402 EQYKRIENQP

-458 GKKILPNIKLNIRSG
+458 GKKILPNIKLNIRCG

-542 LSYIKPFNYHIAFP
+542 LSDIKPFNYHIAFP
-556 EVFKD
+556 EVFKG
-561 GGFDCVIGN
+561 GGFDCIIGN
-570 PPWGANIDSIL
+570 PPWGANIDTIL

-630 RDLRKLL
+630 KDLRKLL
-637 NSYYIDS
+637 NSYQIDS

-664 ITKSNIQNKKI
+664 ITKSNISNKKI

-697 YSIINQNIFNKTQNN
+697 YSIINQNIFNNTQNN
-712 IFTFNLRDLKSNE
+712 IFSFNLRNLKSNE

-760 FSKNKNEFKNSVAC
+760 FSKNKNEFKNSVPC

-789 DKYFNMDYKS
+789 DIYFNMDYKS
-799 VLKSNEQVSFTKEY
+799 VLKSNEKVSFTKEY
-813 QGKRNKIVWRQTSD
+813 QGKRNKILWRQTSD
-827 NIKAAIDKKGIWFRN
+827 NIKATIDKKGIWFGN
-842 TIQCCEIKKEYSN
+842 TIQCCQIKKEYSN

-869 LNYIYNNNI
+869 LNYIYNNTI

-886 QIKISNLEKL
+886 QIKISNLKKL
-896 PIRIIDFNNKLDID
+896 PIRTIDFNNKLDID

-949 NKIERDKINLSYKN
+949 NKIERDKINLS
-963 SKNLSFTS
+963 

>member
-160 LLSDKGINLK
+160 LLSDKGINFLINLK

-211 TIRKNLPK
+211 AIRKNLTK

-234 RLIFVGYCSDNK
+234 RLIFVGYCCDNK
-246 VISQN
+246 VIPQN

-265 ELQKIFYQMDD
+265 ELQKIFSQMDD

-285 SEEDEY
+285 SEEYEY
-291 NKILISDNILRPIIE
+291 NKILISDNILRQIIE

-542 LSYIKPFNYHIAFP
+542 LSDIKPFNYHIAFP
-556 EVFKD
+556 EVFKG
-561 GGFDCVIGN
+561 GGFDCIIGN
-570 PPWGANIDSIL
+570 PPWGANIDAIL

-630 RDLRKLL
+630 KDLRKLL

-751 GGNDLHDRL
+751 GGNDLYDRL
-760 FSKNKNEFKNSVAC
+760 FSKNKNEFKN

-789 DKYFNMDYKS
+789 DIYFNMDYKS

-813 QGKRNKIVWRQTSD
+813 QGKRNKILWRQTSD
-827 NIKAAIDKKGIWFRN
+827 NIKAAIDKKGIWFGN
-842 TIQCCEIKKEYSN
+842 TIQCCQIKKEYSN

-869 LNYIYNNNI
+869 LNYIYNNTI

-886 QIKISNLEKL
+886 QIKISNLKKL
-896 PIRIIDFNNKLDID
+896 PIRTIDFNNKLDID

-963 SKNLSFTS
+963 

>member
-963 SKNLSFTS
+963 

>member
-160 LLSDKGINLK
+160 LLSDKGINFLINLK
-170 SSKIIESRGRFDT
+170 SSKIMESRGRFDT

-234 RLIFVGYCSDNK
+234 RLIFVGYCCDNK
-246 VISQN
+246 VIPQN

-265 ELQKIFYQMDD
+265 ELQKIFLQMDD

-306 DLSNIDFSKL
+306 ELSNIDFSKL

-334 QNNKILKNKKKLQ
+334 QNDKILKNKKKLQ

-370 KCKTAAELDNI
+370 KCKTASELDNI

-458 GKKILPNIKLNIRSG
+458 GKKILPNIKLNIRCG

-542 LSYIKPFNYHIAFP
+542 LSDIKPFNYHIAFP
-556 EVFKD
+556 EVFKG
-561 GGFDCVIGN
+561 GGFDCIIGN
-570 PPWGANIDSIL
+570 PPWGANIDAIL

-664 ITKSNIQNKKI
+664 ITKSNMQNKKI

-697 YSIINQNIFNKTQNN
+697 YSIINQNIFNNTQNN
-712 IFTFNLRDLKSNE
+712 IFSFNLRNLKSNE

-751 GGNDLHDRL
+751 GGNDLYDRL
-760 FSKNKNEFKNSVAC
+760 FSKNKNEFKNSVPC

-789 DKYFNMDYKS
+789 DIYFNMDYKS

-813 QGKRNKIVWRQTSD
+813 QGKRNKILWRQTSD
-827 NIKAAIDKKGIWFRN
+827 NIKATIDKKGIWFGN
-842 TIQCCEIKKEYSN
+842 TIQCCQIKKEYSN

-869 LNYIYNNNI
+869 LNYIYNNTI

-886 QIKISNLEKL
+886 QIKISNLKKL
-896 PIRIIDFNNKLDID
+896 PIRTIDFNNKLDID

-963 SKNLSFTS
+963 

>member
-1 MPYKDKLVS
+1 MSYKDKLILH
-10 DINSLIKDFKELNTY
+10 INKLIKDFKEENTY

-36 TLKLLELLGW
+36 TLKLLEFLGW
-46 NSKTIIVNTGQEI
+46 NSKTIVVNTGQEV

-115 IYWGILTNFVEWR
+115 IYWGILTNFIEWR
-128 LYSVFQKRLYKNE
+128 VYSIFQKRLYKNE
-141 KYAFSSLLWN
+141 KYAFSSLLWD

-160 LLSDKGINLK
+160 LLSDKGISFLINLK
-170 SSKIIESRGRFDT
+170 SNKIIENRGRFDT

-211 TIRKNLPK
+211 TIRKNLP
-219 YNDSKIDLITQKILD
+219 NITMQKIDLITQKILD

-265 ELQKIFYQMDD
+265 ELQKIFLQMDD

-306 DLSNIDFSKL
+306 ELSNIDFSKL

-334 QNNKILKNKKKLQ
+334 QNDKILKNKKKLQ

-402 EQYKKIENQP
+402 KQYKRIENQP

-458 GKKILPNIKLNIRSG
+458 GKKILPNIKLNIRCG

-493 IDVINK
+493 IDAINK
-499 LLELHRLFKYSNDDN
+499 LLELHKLFKYSNDDN
-514 KHSIYNDIEIE
+514 KYSVYKNIEIE

-542 LSYIKPFNYHIAFP
+542 LSDIKPFNYHIAFP

-561 GGFDCVIGN
+561 GGFDCIIGN
-570 PPWGANIDSIL
+570 PPWGANIDNIL

-630 RDLRKLL
+630 KDLRKLL
-637 NSYYIDS
+637 NSYQIDS

-658 PSAITI
+658 PSAITV

-712 IFTFNLRDLKSNE
+712 IFTFNLRNLKSNE

-751 GGNDLHDRL
+751 GGNDLYDRL
-760 FSKNKNEFKNSVAC
+760 FSKDKNEFKNSVAC
-774 YYGKLINRYFINDFT
+774 YYGKLINRYFINNLT

-799 VLKSNEQVSFTKEY
+799 VLKPNEQVSFTKEY
-813 QGKRNKIVWRQTSD
+813 QGKKNKIVWRQTSE
-827 NIKAAIDKKGIWFRN
+827 NIKAAIDKKGIWFGN

-869 LNYIYNNNI
+869 LNYIYNNTI

-896 PIRIIDFNNKLDID
+896 PIRIIDFNNKLDVD

-923 KFEFN
+923 KFELN
-928 SIAYKSYIS
+928 SVAYKSYIS

-949 NKIERDKINLSYKN
+949 NKTEREKINLSYKN
-963 SKNLSFTS
+963 

>member
-160 LLSDKGINLK
+160 LLSDKGINFLINLK

-211 TIRKNLPK
+211 AIRKNLTK

-234 RLIFVGYCSDNK
+234 RLIFVGYCCDNK
-246 VISQN
+246 VIPQN

-458 GKKILPNIKLNIRSG
+458 GKKILPNIKLNIRCG

-542 LSYIKPFNYHIAFP
+542 LSNIKPFNYHIAFP

-589 NSTVGFKDTYKC
+589 NTTVGFKDTYKC

-664 ITKSNIQNKKI
+664 ITKSNISNKKI

-751 GGNDLHDRL
+751 GGNDLYDRL
-760 FSKNKNEFKNSVAC
+760 FSKNKNEFKNSVPC

-789 DKYFNMDYKS
+789 DIYFNMDYKS

-813 QGKRNKIVWRQTSD
+813 QGKRNKILWRQTSD
-827 NIKAAIDKKGIWFRN
+827 NIKATIDKKGIWFGN
-842 TIQCCEIKKEYSN
+842 TIQCCQIKKEYSN

-869 LNYIYNNNI
+869 LNYIYNNTI

-886 QIKISNLEKL
+886 QIKISNLKKL
-896 PIRIIDFNNKLDID
+896 PIRTIDFNNKLDID

-937 ILDDLIFDLYSV
+937 ILDNLIFDLYFV

-963 SKNLSFTS
+963 

>member
-99 KISFVEQLCN
+99 KISFAEQLCN

-160 LLSDKGINLK
+160 LLSDKGINFLINLK

-306 DLSNIDFSKL
+306 ELSNIDFSKL

-321 GEVYENYLEEILK
+321 GEVYENYLEEILR
-334 QNNKILKNKKKLQ
+334 QNDKILKNKKKLQ

-370 KCKTAAELDNI
+370 KCKTASELDNI

-402 EQYKKIENQP
+402 EQYKRIENQP

-458 GKKILPNIKLNIRSG
+458 GKKILPNIKLNIRCG

-493 IDVINK
+493 VDTINK
-499 LLELHRLFKYSNDDN
+499 LLELHKLFKYSNDDN
-514 KHSIYNDIEIE
+514 KYSIYKDIEIE

-542 LSYIKPFNYHIAFP
+542 LSDIKPFNYHIAFP

-963 SKNLSFTS
+963 

>member
-160 LLSDKGINLK
+160 LLSDKGINFLINLK
-170 SSKIIESRGRFDT
+170 SSKIMESRGRFDT

-211 TIRKNLPK
+211 AIRKNLPK

-265 ELQKIFYQMDD
+265 ELQKIFLQMDD

-306 DLSNIDFSKL
+306 ELSNIDFSKL

-334 QNNKILKNKKKLQ
+334 QNDKILKNKKKLQ

-370 KCKTAAELDNI
+370 KCKTASELDNI

-458 GKKILPNIKLNIRSG
+458 GKKILPNIKLNIRCG

-542 LSYIKPFNYHIAFP
+542 LSDIKPFNYHIAFP
-556 EVFKD
+556 EVFKG
-561 GGFDCVIGN
+561 GGFDCIIGN
-570 PPWGANIDSIL
+570 PPWGANIDAIL

-637 NSYYIDS
+637 NSYQIDS

-664 ITKSNIQNKKI
+664 ITKSNISNKKI

-697 YSIINQNIFNKTQNN
+697 YSIINQNIFNNTQNN
-712 IFTFNLRDLKSNE
+712 IFTFNLRNLKSNE

-751 GGNDLHDRL
+751 GGNDLYDRL
-760 FSKNKNEFKNSVAC
+760 FSKNKNEFKNSVPC

-789 DKYFNMDYKS
+789 DIYFNMDYKS

-813 QGKRNKIVWRQTSD
+813 QGKRNKILWRQTSD
-827 NIKAAIDKKGIWFRN
+827 NIKATIDKKGIWFGN
-842 TIQCCEIKKEYSN
+842 TIQCCQIKKEYSN

-869 LNYIYNNNI
+869 LNYIYNNTI

-886 QIKISNLEKL
+886 QIKISNLKKL
-896 PIRIIDFNNKLDID
+896 PIRIIDFNNKSDVD
-910 IYNKIISIVEELS
+910 IYNKIISTVEELS
-923 KFEFN
+923 KFELN
-928 SIAYKSYIS
+928 SVAYKSYIY

-963 SKNLSFTS
+963 

>member
-99 KISFVEQLCN
+99 KISFAEQLCN

-160 LLSDKGINLK
+160 LLSDKGINFLINLK
-170 SSKIIESRGRFDT
+170 SSKIIESRGCFDT

-211 TIRKNLPK
+211 AIRKNLTK

-370 KCKTAAELDNI
+370 KCKTASELDNI

-424 NNLYGVDI
+424 NNLYRVDI

-570 PPWGANIDSIL
+570 PPWGANIDAIL

-630 RDLRKLL
+630 KDLRKLL
-637 NSYYIDS
+637 NSYQIDS

-664 ITKSNIQNKKI
+664 ITKSNISNKKI

-697 YSIINQNIFNKTQNN
+697 YSIINQNIFNNTKNN
-712 IFTFNLRDLKSNE
+712 IFSFNLRNLKSNE

-827 NIKAAIDKKGIWFRN
+827 NIKAAIDKKGIWFGN

-869 LNYIYNNNI
+869 LNYIYNNTI

-886 QIKISNLEKL
+886 QIKISNLKKL
-896 PIRIIDFNNKLDID
+896 PIRTIDFNNKLDID

-963 SKNLSFTS
+963 

>member
-160 LLSDKGINLK
+160 LLSDKGINFLINLK

-306 DLSNIDFSKL
+306 ELSNIDFSKL

-321 GEVYENYLEEILK
+321 GEVYENYLEEILR
-334 QNNKILKNKKKLQ
+334 QNDKILKNKKKLQ

-370 KCKTAAELDNI
+370 KCKTASELDNI

-402 EQYKKIENQP
+402 EQYKRIENQP

-458 GKKILPNIKLNIRSG
+458 GKKILPNIKLNIRCG

-493 IDVINK
+493 VDTINK
-499 LLELHRLFKYSNDDN
+499 LLELHKLFKYSNDDN

-542 LSYIKPFNYHIAFP
+542 LSDIKPFNYHIAFP

-664 ITKSNIQNKKI
+664 ITKSNISNKKI

-751 GGNDLHDRL
+751 GGNDLYDRL
-760 FSKNKNEFKNSVAC
+760 FSKNKNEFKNSVPC

-789 DKYFNMDYKS
+789 DIYFNMDYKS

-813 QGKRNKIVWRQTSD
+813 QGKRNKILWRQTSD
-827 NIKAAIDKKGIWFRN
+827 NIKATIDKKGIWFGN
-842 TIQCCEIKKEYSN
+842 TIQCCQIKKEYSN

-869 LNYIYNNNI
+869 LNYIYNNTI

-886 QIKISNLEKL
+886 QIKISNLKKL
-896 PIRIIDFNNKLDID
+896 PIRTIDFNNKLDID

-963 SKNLSFTS
+963 

>member
-1 MPYKDKLVS
+1 MSYKDKLVS

-160 LLSDKGINLK
+160 LLSDKGINFLINLK

-211 TIRKNLPK
+211 AIRKNLTK

-370 KCKTAAELDNI
+370 KCKTASELDNI

-458 GKKILPNIKLNIRSG
+458 GKKILPNIKLNIRCG

-542 LSYIKPFNYHIAFP
+542 LSNIKPFNYHIAFP

-589 NSTVGFKDTYKC
+589 NTTVGFKDTYKC

-664 ITKSNIQNKKI
+664 ITKSNISNKKI

-751 GGNDLHDRL
+751 GGNDLYDRL
-760 FSKNKNEFKNSVAC
+760 FSKNKNEFKNSVPC

-789 DKYFNMDYKS
+789 DIYFNMDYKS

-813 QGKRNKIVWRQTSD
+813 QGKRNKILWRQTSD
-827 NIKAAIDKKGIWFRN
+827 NIKATIDKKGIWFGN
-842 TIQCCEIKKEYSN
+842 TIQCCQIKKEYSN

-869 LNYIYNNNI
+869 LNYIYNNTI

-886 QIKISNLEKL
+886 QIKISNLKKL
-896 PIRIIDFNNKLDID
+896 PIRTIDFNNKLDID

-937 ILDDLIFDLYSV
+937 ILDNLIFDLYFV

-963 SKNLSFTS
+963 